1 MRAPVL
7 AVAVLLA
14 GSAPAEPVLLTCTFE
29 TECFDT
35 DGCAKSAFA
44 MEIAWDGQ
52 TPGAHGETG
61 GPGSGAPAA
70 PARVT
75 TDAESFEM
83 LADLRN
89 EVLAFG
95 RATEAGDW
103 WTLTIHEEVARLSVH
118 MPTSDLALY
127 YKGTCLEDAP

>member
-1 MRAPVL
+1 MIRALPL
-7 AVAVLLA
+7 LSLILA
-14 GSAPAEPVLLTCTFE
+14 GAAAGAAQVTLACTFD

-35 DGCAKSAFA
+35 EGCSESRFEMA
-44 MEIAWDGQ
+44 IDWDGRTWRDVGQ
-52 TPGAHGETG
+52 DHAE
-61 GPGSGAPAA
+61 PAR

-75 TDAESFEM
+75 TDAESFDM

-89 EVLAFG
+89 DVLAFG

-103 WTLTIHEEVARLSVH
+103 WTLTIHEEVARLSIH

-127 YKGTCLEDAP
+127 YKGTCREKAS